1 MRVRTFTLD
10 EANRLLP
17 EVRDGL
23 LKVKSILDRL
33 RNVRDQLTDLRIVWG
48 DKILDPKC
56 PDSAEYE
63 AYRAE
68 FSALESEMSHN
79 LAAVA
84 ALGCEVKDPDAGL
97 VDFYAQ
103 RGPEIVYLCWR
114 RGEPSIQYWHTLSD
128 GFAGR
133 KPITSF

>member
-1 MRVRTFTLD
+1 MQVRTFTLE

-23 LKVKSILDRL
+23 AKAKSILDRL
-33 RNVRDQLTDLRIVWG
+33 RTVRDQLTDLRIVWE
-48 DKILDPKC
+48 DKILDPEC
-56 PDSAEYE
+56 PDHPEYE

-68 FSALESEMSHN
+68 FSALESEMSHA
-79 LAAVA
+79 LGSVT

-103 RGPEIVYLCWR
+103 RGSDVVYLCWR
-114 RGEPSIQYWHTLSD
+114 RGEPSIQYWHTLAE